1 MNNFLESDWVN
12 LIILVVQAGI
22 VKFAYNLYKEYK
34 KEQEEKDKKAQN
46 IDGAIRGLL
55 RVEIINICHNAE
67 KEGFLPIW
75 ALENL
80 TDMYNT
86 YKALG
91 GNGAITGLYNKTIQ
105 LPQRK
110 EDG

>member
-1 MNNFLESDWVN
+1 MENFISNEWLT
-12 LIILVVQAGI
+12 IITLAIQAGSL
-22 VKFAYNLYKEYK
+22 KAAYKLYKNFTQ
-34 KEQEEKDKKAQN
+34 KENNRDS
-46 IDGAIRGLL
+46 AIRGLL
-55 RVEIINICHNAE
+55 RVEIINICHRAE
-67 KEGFLPIW
+67 KDGVLPIW

-91 GNGAITGLYNKTIQ
+91 GNGAIGGLYNKTIR

-110 EDG
+110 EA

>member
-1 MNNFLESDWVN
+1 MEYFLSGEW
-12 LIILVVQAGI
+12 LTIITLAVQAGI
-22 VKFAYNLYKEYK
+22 LKFAYRLYKNFIV
-34 KEQEEKDKKAQN
+34 KENNRDS
-46 IDGAIRGLL
+46 AIRGLL

-67 KEGFLPIW
+67 KEGVLPIW

-110 EDG
+110 EG

>member
-1 MNNFLESDWVN
+1 MGWINGEFYFWWLACYRNFSNTSRYLK
-12 LIILVVQAGI
+12 I
-22 VKFAYNLYKEYK
+22 AYSLYKNFIQ
-34 KEQEEKDKKAQN
+34 KEANRDC
-46 IDGAIRGLL
+46 AIRGLL

-110 EDG
+110 ED

>member
-1 MNNFLESDWVN
+1 MNEFLSNDWLAIVT
-12 LIILVVQAGI
+12 LAIQAGLL
-22 VKFAYNLYKEYK
+22 KFAYNIYKDYEK
-34 KEQEEKDKKAQN
+34 KEKNRDC
-46 IDGAIRGLL
+46 AIRGLL

-110 EDG
+110 EED

>member
-1 MNNFLESDWVN
+1 MESFISNDW
-12 LIILVVQAGI
+12 LAVVTLAIQAGI
-22 VKFAYNLYKEYK
+22 LKFAYNLYRDYMCKEK
-34 KEQEEKDKKAQN
+34 NRDC
-46 IDGAIRGLL
+46 AIRGLL

-91 GNGAITGLYNKTIQ
+91 GNGAISGLYNKTIQ

-110 EDG
+110 EEG

>member
-1 MNNFLESDWVN
+1 MEYFLSGEW
-12 LIILVVQAGI
+12 LTIITLAVQAGI
-22 VKFAYNLYKEYK
+22 LKFAYRLYKNFIV
-34 KEQEEKDKKAQN
+34 KENNRDS
-46 IDGAIRGLL
+46 AIRGLL

-110 EDG
+110 EEG

>member
-1 MNNFLESDWVN
+1 MESFLSGEWLT
-12 LIILVVQAGI
+12 LITLAVQAGI
-22 VKFAYNLYKEYK
+22 LKFAYRLYKNFTQ
-34 KEQEEKDKKAQN
+34 KENNRDS
-46 IDGAIRGLL
+46 AIRGLL
-55 RVEIINICHNAE
+55 RVEIINICHRAE
-67 KEGFLPIW
+67 KDGVLPIW

-91 GNGAITGLYNKTIQ
+91 GNGAIGGLYNKTIR

-110 EDG
+110 EA

>member
-1 MNNFLESDWVN
+1 MESFLSGEW
-12 LIILVVQAGI
+12 LTIITLAIQAGI
-22 VKFAYNLYKEYK
+22 LKFAYRLYKNFTE
-34 KEQEEKDKKAQN
+34 KENNRDS
-46 IDGAIRGLL
+46 AIRGLL
-55 RVEIINICHNAE
+55 RVEIINICHKAE
-67 KEGFLPIW
+67 KDGMLPIW

-110 EDG
+110 EEG

>member
-1 MNNFLESDWVN
+1 LCNKR
-12 LIILVVQAGI
+12 A
-22 VKFAYNLYKEYK
+22 FASGDNKYL
-34 KEQEEKDKKAQN
+34 
-46 IDGAIRGLL
+46 
-55 RVEIINICHNAE
+55 HNAE

-110 EDG
+110 ED

>member
-1 MNNFLESDWVN
+1 MSFLEEHWVTVISILIELGLLKYLFNFL
-12 LIILVVQAGI
+12 
-22 VKFAYNLYKEYK
+22 KAYRAREISRN
-34 KEQEEKDKKAQN
+34 Q
-46 IDGAIRGLL
+46 AIRSLL
-55 RVEIINICHNAE
+55 RTEIINICHSAE

-110 EDG
+110 EEE

>member
-1 MNNFLESDWVN
+1 MDIIYNDWLTLFT
-12 LIILVVQAGI
+12 LIVQGGIL
-22 VKFAYNLYKEYK
+22 KFAYNLYRDYMCKEK
-34 KEQEEKDKKAQN
+34 NRDC
-46 IDGAIRGLL
+46 AIRGLL

-110 EDG
+110 EEE

>member
-1 MNNFLESDWVN
+1 MDDFLSGEWLT
-12 LIILVVQAGI
+12 LITLAVQAGI
-22 VKFAYNLYKEYK
+22 LKFAYRLYKNFTE
-34 KEQEEKDKKAQN
+34 KENNRDS
-46 IDGAIRGLL
+46 AIRGLL
-55 RVEIINICHNAE
+55 RVEIINICHRAE
-67 KEGFLPIW
+67 KDGVLPIW

-91 GNGAITGLYNKTIQ
+91 GNGAISGLYNKTIR

-110 EDG
+110 EE

>member
-46 IDGAIRGLL
+46 IDGAI
-55 RVEIINICHNAE
+55 
-67 KEGFLPIW
+67 
-75 ALENL
+75 
-80 TDMYNT
+80 
-86 YKALG
+86 
-91 GNGAITGLYNKTIQ
+91 TGLYNKTIQ

-110 EDG
+110 EEE

>member
-1 MNNFLESDWVN
+1 MNEFLTNDWLAIVT
-12 LIILVVQAGI
+12 LAIQAGI
-22 VKFAYNLYKEYK
+22 LKFAYNLYRDYMCKEK
-34 KEQEEKDKKAQN
+34 NRDC
-46 IDGAIRGLL
+46 AIRGLL

-110 EDG
+110 EEG

>member
-1 MNNFLESDWVN
+1 MNEFIANDWLAIVT
-12 LIILVVQAGI
+12 LAVQAGLL
-22 VKFAYNLYKEYK
+22 KFAYNIYKDYAN
-34 KEQEEKDKKAQN
+34 KEKNRDS
-46 IDGAIRGLL
+46 AIRGLL

-110 EDG
+110 EED

>member
-1 MNNFLESDWVN
+1 MNEFIYNDW
-12 LIILVVQAGI
+12 LAVVTLAIQAGI
-22 VKFAYNLYKEYK
+22 LKFAYNLYKNFVK
-34 KEQEEKDKKAQN
+34 KEANRDS
-46 IDGAIRGLL
+46 AIRGLL

-67 KEGFLPIW
+67 KEDFLPIW

-91 GNGAITGLYNKTIQ
+91 GNGAITGLYNKTIR

-110 EDG
+110 EEG

>member
-1 MNNFLESDWVN
+1 MESFLSGEW
-12 LIILVVQAGI
+12 LTIITLAVQAGI
-22 VKFAYNLYKEYK
+22 LKFAYKLYKNFIL
-34 KEQEEKDKKAQN
+34 KENNRDS
-46 IDGAIRGLL
+46 AIRGLL
-55 RVEIINICHNAE
+55 RVEIINICHRAE
-67 KEGFLPIW
+67 KDGVLPIW

-91 GNGAITGLYNKTIQ
+91 GNGAIGGLYNKTIR

-110 EDG
+110 EE

>member
-1 MNNFLESDWVN
+1 MENVITNEWLN
-12 LIILVVQAGI
+12 IATLAIQAGI
-22 VKFAYNLYKEYK
+22 LKFAYSMYKNFIQ
-34 KEQEEKDKKAQN
+34 KEANRDC
-46 IDGAIRGLL
+46 AIRGLL
-55 RVEIINICHNAE
+55 RVEIINICHRAE
-67 KEGFLPIW
+67 KDGVLPIW

-91 GNGAITGLYNKTIQ
+91 GNGAISGLYNKTIR

-110 EDG
+110 ED

>member
-1 MNNFLESDWVN
+1 MDNFISNEWLT
-12 LIILVVQAGI
+12 IITLVVQAGLL
-22 VKFAYNLYKEYK
+22 KFAYRLYKNFIS
-34 KEQEEKDKKAQN
+34 KENNRDS
-46 IDGAIRGLL
+46 AIRGLL
-55 RVEIINICHNAE
+55 RVEIINICHRAE
-67 KEGFLPIW
+67 KDGVLPIW

-91 GNGAITGLYNKTIQ
+91 GNGAISGLYNKTIR

-110 EDG
+110 ED

>member
-1 MNNFLESDWVN
+1 M
-12 LIILVVQAGI
+12 
-22 VKFAYNLYKEYK
+22 
-34 KEQEEKDKKAQN
+34 
-46 IDGAIRGLL
+46 
-55 RVEIINICHNAE
+55 EIINICHNAE

-105 LPQRK
+105 LPERK
-110 EDG
+110 ED

>member
-55 RVEIINICHNAE
+55 RVEIINICHSAE

-110 EDG
+110 EEK

>member
-1 MNNFLESDWVN
+1 MESFLSGEW
-12 LIILVVQAGI
+12 LTIITLAIQAGI
-22 VKFAYNLYKEYK
+22 LKSAYKLYKNFTE
-34 KEQEEKDKKAQN
+34 KENNRDS
-46 IDGAIRGLL
+46 AIRGLL
-55 RVEIINICHNAE
+55 RVEIINICHKAE
-67 KEGFLPIW
+67 KDGFLPIW

-91 GNGAITGLYNKTIQ
+91 GNGAIGGLYNKTIR

-110 EDG
+110 EA

>member
-1 MNNFLESDWVN
+1 MENFISNDW
-12 LIILVVQAGI
+12 LTIATLAIQAGI
-22 VKFAYNLYKEYK
+22 LKFVYNLYKNFIQ
-34 KEQEEKDKKAQN
+34 KEANRDC
-46 IDGAIRGLL
+46 AIRGLL

-110 EDG
+110 EEG